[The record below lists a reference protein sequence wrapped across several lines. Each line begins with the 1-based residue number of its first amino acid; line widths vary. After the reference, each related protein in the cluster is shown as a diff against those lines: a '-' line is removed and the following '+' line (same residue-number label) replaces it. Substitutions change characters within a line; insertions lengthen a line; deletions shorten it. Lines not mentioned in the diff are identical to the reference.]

1 MIVDLP
7 RDPPADAEG
16 DDSVPAA
23 WAPVEH
29 RRVILPESVR
39 PGDRRTVPSIM
50 AGAAGKFP
58 VSVPDPAKQRR
69 GLQGKHAHDIV
80 AVRPGT

>member
-1 MIVDLP
+1 LP

-50 AGAAGKFP
+50 AGAAG
-58 VSVPDPAKQRR
+58 
-69 GLQGKHAHDIV
+69 
-80 AVRPGT
+80 